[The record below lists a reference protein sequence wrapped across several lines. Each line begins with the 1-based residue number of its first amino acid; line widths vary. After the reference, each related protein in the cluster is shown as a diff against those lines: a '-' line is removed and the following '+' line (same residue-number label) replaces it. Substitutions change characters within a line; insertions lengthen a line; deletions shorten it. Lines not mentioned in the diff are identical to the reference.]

1 MGYSSRQ
8 KCSVYFLDYKFV
20 GGRAKMKSLQD
31 LQEPMA
37 LITEG
42 DKTLPLHIT
51 IPQLDGSSVPI
62 VTHDVTTALK
72 VLGVNFTPAGNC
84 LIHVEQMV
92 QKGLDWAERL
102 RTKPPRQNAW
112 LSFYL
117 QLLPAIAWGLVAVCL
132 HPKKLDAM
140 IQRVYEKALPSLGVN
155 RKIKKEWRTLPE
167 MYQGIALPNLPLLAL
182 SEKVSF
188 LLRNWGFRHTAIPC

>member
-1 MGYSSRQ
+1 M
-8 KCSVYFLDYKFV
+8 
-20 GGRAKMKSLQD
+20 
-31 LQEPMA
+31 
-37 LITEG
+37 
-42 DKTLPLHIT
+42 HIT
-51 IPQLDGSSVPI
+51 IPQPGGSSVPI
-62 VTHDVTTALK
+62 VTHDVTTSSK

-84 LIHVEQMV
+84 LIHIDQVV

-102 RTKPPRQNAW
+102 RTKPVLRCDAW
-112 LSFYL
+112 LSIYL
-117 QLLPAIAWGLVAVCL
+117 QLLPAIAWGLVTVYL